1 MLIELARCWCCR
13 AAGPGRLPGT
23 GAALPLTSADWRP
36 DRALGHVVALDERGR
51 PVGILRVQDAAVTSA
66 PTSPPDRS
74 TPLSAVMT
82 VLPSVVVVPADLSGE
97 GVLRTLSTQ
106 GAHVLV
112 AVDPGGHVVG
122 IADAQRLA
130 HALTGRP

>member
-1 MLIELARCWCCR
+1 MTSDRRLVAGGQSTAALRR
-13 AAGPGRLPGT
+13 AADRR
-23 GAALPLTSADWRP
+23 ADWRP
-36 DRALGHVVALDERGR
+36 VRALGHVVALDEQGR
-51 PVGILRVQDAAVTSA
+51 PVGILRVQDALAHA
-66 PTSPPDRS
+66 GAEQPPGPQ

-106 GAHVLV
+106 GAHVLI
-112 AVDPGGHVVG
+112 AVDPAGHVVG
-122 IADAQRLA
+122 IADARRLA